1 MDSSRRSQIVALWA
15 GVGLVLSMA
24 TGCGRREVA
33 ASLPIAVQVASLKRE
48 PITSETRF
56 SATVRERHRIELSF
70 KVPGTVATLL
80 QVAGPDGKLRDV
92 HEGDL
97 VTSDPAHPLARLDD
111 SDYKRR
117 MSGAQD
123 RLSQAQAKQRAA
135 MAAVVAVRAN
145 FERIKALRERGSVA
159 QQTYDD
165 MLARRDAAEADLDA
179 SRGEVSGAT
188 VALQQVEDD
197 WKNCSLV
204 LPIPKAVVSR
214 KNIEGGER
222 VPAGQPVFQIMDLS
236 SVRAAFGVPDTKI
249 GQFQIGQTLTV
260 VADAFRAEHFTG
272 RVTKILPAADLRTRS
287 FEIEVTIDD
296 VKGLKPGMVVTL
308 LVGRQESGVLVPMT
322 AIQRGETI
330 EDLTVYTIVD
340 ENGRK
345 VARKRRIKPNGIFDN
360 RIRLAEGTE
369 SQVGAGDAI
378 VVTGVFRLT
387 DGQGVRV
394 LDVTEP
400 EVRIGN

>member
-1 MDSSRRSQIVALWA
+1 MDSSRRLQIVALLSWA
-15 GVGLVLSMA
+15 GLVLPTVA
-24 TGCGRREVA
+24 GCGRREIA
-33 ASLPIAVQVASLKRE
+33 ASLPIAVQVATLKRE

-70 KVPGTVATLL
+70 KVPGTVVSLL
-80 QVAGPDGKLRDV
+80 QVAGPDGKLSDV

-97 VTSDPAHPLARLDD
+97 VTSDPEHPLAKLDD

-117 MSGAQD
+117 MSGTQD

-135 MAAVVAVRAN
+135 TATVTAVRAN
-145 FERIKALRERGSVA
+145 FDRIKALRERGSVA

-165 MLARRDAAEADLDA
+165 TLARKDAAEAELDA
-179 SRGEVSGAT
+179 ARGEVSGAT

-222 VPAGQPVFQIMDLS
+222 VLAGQPVFQIMDLS

-249 GQFQIGQTLTV
+249 GQFKIGQTLTV
-260 VADAFRAEHFTG
+260 VADAFHGEHFVG

-308 LVGRQESGVLVPMT
+308 LVGRQDNGVLVPMT

-330 EDLTVYTIVD
+330 DDLTVYTIVD

-345 VARKRRIKPNGIFDN
+345 VARKRRIKPNGVFDN
-360 RIRLAEGTE
+360 RIRLVEGSE
-369 SQVGAGDAI
+369 SQVAAGDVI

-387 DGQGVRV
+387 DGQAVRV
-394 LDVTEP
+394 LDLPEP
-400 EVRIGN
+400 ELRIGN